1 MSLSALIELSK
12 LAAIP
17 DHELPP
23 EELAAR
29 IERQNAAYDRLKQYD
44 KEIEQRIKNSEVTH
58 ELLRKTC
65 SI

>member
-1 MSLSALIELSK
+1 MSLAALIELSRFG
-12 LAAIP
+12 AIP

-29 IERQNAAYDRLKQYD
+29 IERRNASYERMKQYD
-44 KEIEQRIKNSEVTH
+44 KEIEQRIKDREVTQ

-65 SI
+65 NL